1 MNKRITIALTDKDE
15 SIKLNNFLESL
26 GYSPNIAFDSNLLM
40 EKITGRSSDALIIDL
55 AIIEG
60 SELNLPKFIGER
72 NPGMAVIIVGAKE
85 HLERS
90 IAIASKRGFRYVVS
104 PINHSEIRYLLEDFF
119 RGRESSAVLQEP
131 EDYFSSVFIGKS
143 ESVQKTASK
152 IRKISKSDS
161 NILITGETGTGKEL
175 VARSIYEMSGRSGE
189 GFIAVNSSAIP
200 ENLLESELF
209 GYKKGAFTGAGADK
223 KGLIELADN
232 GTLFLDEIG
241 DLSPALQAK
250 LLRIIEYK
258 ELRRLGDETVKKVN
272 VRVLAATNKDLA
284 KMMSEGAF
292 REDLFFRINVIHI
305 HIPPLR
311 ERKED
316 IPLIFRYLVEKYN
329 KQYRKNII
337 GIAPNARAVI
347 MNYDYPGNVR
357 ELDNAVQHA
366 FAMAEDDTIRLEDLP
381 VYMHGTTSFRTLEAH
396 FGEGGEGNGA
406 GELLL
411 SEVEKKTIIKALD
424 KFGSNHTKA
433 AAALGVSRSTLWRKM
448 KEYSIKT
455 AGNN

>member
-1 MNKRITIALTDKDE
+1 MRKITIALTDKDE
-15 SIKLNNFLESL
+15 AIKLNNFLESL

-40 EKITGRSSDALIIDL
+40 EKITNRGSDAMVIDL

-72 NPGMAVIIVGAKE
+72 NPGMAVIIAGAKE
-85 HLERS
+85 HLDRS

-104 PINHSEIRYLLEDFF
+104 PINHSEIKYLLEDFF
-119 RGRESSAVLQEP
+119 RERESAAALPEP
-131 EDYFSSVFIGKS
+131 DDYFSNVFIGKS
-143 ESVQKTASK
+143 EAVQKTASK
-152 IRKISKSDS
+152 VRKISKSDS

-175 VARSIYEMSGRSGE
+175 IARSIYEMSGRSGAA
-189 GFIAVNSSAIP
+189 FIAVNSSAIP

-209 GYKKGAFTGAGADK
+209 GYKKGAFTGAVSDK

-272 VRVLAATNKDLA
+272 IRVLAATNKDLS
-284 KMMSEGAF
+284 KMMADGTF

-305 HIPPLR
+305 HIPALR
-311 ERKED
+311 ERRED
-316 IPLIFRYLVEKYN
+316 IPLLFRHLVEKYN
-329 KQYRKNII
+329 KQYKKNII
-337 GIAPNARAVI
+337 GVDAKARAVI

-366 FAMAEDDTIRLEDLP
+366 FAMAEGDSIRFEDLP
-381 VYMHGTTSFRTLEAH
+381 LYMHSAALFHTLEAH
-396 FGEGGEGNGA
+396 KPEAAGKAGTGEF
-406 GELLL
+406 LLT
-411 SEVEKKTIIKALD
+411 EVEKKTIIKALE
-424 KFGSNHTKA
+424 KFGNNHTKA
-433 AAALGVSRSTLWRKM
+433 AAALGVSRSTLWRKI
-448 KEYSIKT
+448 KEYGISIVES
-455 AGNN
+455 